1 MALRHELL
9 KSSAVAMV
17 ALSYVFGCCPL
28 PFASA
33 VAVGAIQS
41 YSLLLCVVG
50 CLTPSKKD
58 KLLAEEKQGLTV
70 SAGFLAHGTRMCA
83 RALVDRATVRNAV
96 WIVLAILF
104 KRAMVVTG
112 LSGSP
117 LLVAA
122 LATSVGA
129 LNYGAATALAAS
141 GRHATEVS
149 PYAPACWR
157 LKQSKVLEESVSP
170 YDPAFWR
177 LKHADMLE
185 ESPAEM
191 LEESPL
197 AILAQS
203 DALMLQLP
211 PIEIE
216 G

>member
-41 YSLLLCVVG
+41 YSLLTCVVG
-50 CLTPSKKD
+50 CLTPSKID
-58 KLLAEEKQGLTV
+58 KVSAEEKPDLTV
-70 SAGFLAHGTRMCA
+70 AAEFLANSSRTCA
-83 RALVDRATVRNAV
+83 RAIVDRAAVRNAV

-112 LSGSP
+112 LSSSP

-129 LNYGAATALAAS
+129 LSYSTATALAAS
-141 GRHATEVS
+141 GRHASAVS
-149 PYAPACWR
+149 PYGPAFWR
-157 LKQSKVLEESVSP
+157 LEQEKVLEESVSP

-177 LKHADMLE
+177 LKHADMSE
-185 ESPAEM
+185 ESPEEM

-197 AILAQS
+197 AILAQT
-203 DALMLQLP
+203 DPLILQLP
-211 PIEIE
+211 LIDME

>member
-41 YSLLLCVVG
+41 YSLLTCVVG

-58 KLLAEEKQGLTV
+58 KLSAEEKPDLTV
-70 SAGFLAHGTRMCA
+70 AAEFFANSSRKCA
-83 RALVDRATVRNAV
+83 RAIVDRAAVRISV

-104 KRAMVVTG
+104 KRAMVVTC
-112 LSGSP
+112 LSSSP

-122 LATSVGA
+122 LATGVGA
-129 LNYGAATALAAS
+129 LSYSAATAAAS
-141 GRHATEVS
+141 GRHASAVS
-149 PYAPACWR
+149 PGDQACWR
-157 LKQSKVLEESVSP
+157 LEQAKVPDESVSP
-170 YDPAFWR
+170 YDPAFWHW
-177 LKHADMLE
+177 KHQDMLE
-185 ESPAEM
+185 ESPEEM

-197 AILAQS
+197 ANLAQI
-203 DALMLQLP
+203 DPLMLQLP
-211 PIEIE
+211 PIDIE
-216 G
+216 D

>member
-33 VAVGAIQS
+33 VAVSAIQS
-41 YSLLLCVVG
+41 YSLLTCVVG
-50 CLTPSKKD
+50 CLTLSKKD
-58 KLLAEEKQGLTV
+58 KLSADEKPGLTV
-70 SAGFLAHGTRMCA
+70 AAGFLAHGSRTCA
-83 RALVDRATVRNAV
+83 RALVERAAVRNLV
-96 WIVLAILF
+96 WIVLAILV

-122 LATSVGA
+122 VATSVGA
-129 LNYGAATALAAS
+129 LSYSAATALAAS
-141 GRHATEVS
+141 GRQASAVP
-149 PYAPACWR
+149 PYVPAFWR
-157 LKQSKVLEESVSP
+157 LEQAKVMEESVSP

-177 LKHADMLE
+177 LKHADME

-197 AILAQS
+197 AILAQT
-203 DALMLQLP
+203 DPLMLQLP
-211 PIEIE
+211 TIEIE
-216 G
+216 D